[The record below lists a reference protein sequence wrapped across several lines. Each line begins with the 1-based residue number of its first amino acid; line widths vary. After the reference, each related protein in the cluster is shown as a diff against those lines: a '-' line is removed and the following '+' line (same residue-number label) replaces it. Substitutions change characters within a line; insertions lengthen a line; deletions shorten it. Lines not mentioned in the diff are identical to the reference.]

1 MSRPAAASLLL
12 LCTFLWGI
20 AFTAQK
26 SAVAFMEPLT
36 FTGLRYLL
44 GGVIILPLALIERR
58 RKGATFTH
66 AQSIF
71 VLVMSLVFFG
81 GAWLQ
86 QAGLVTTT
94 VTNAGFLTSLY
105 VLFAPVILIL
115 LRSPPHPIIWISM
128 PLALLGI
135 YFLNGGG
142 LGSFNLGDALVV
154 GSAVFYAVH
163 LLMLGHIARATGTPI
178 FISCIS
184 FLIAGGIATGASFA
198 LEQPTL
204 TGISDGWL
212 ELAYAGVVST
222 AIAYTL
228 QAVGQ
233 QYVPPANAAVILS
246 SESLFAGLSGALLL
260 GERLPL
266 VGYAGAG
273 LIFVAVMLVE
283 AVPALANGRARPS
296 SSATAR

>member
-1 MSRPAAASLLL
+1 MPRPVAASLLL
-12 LCTFLWGI
+12 LCTLLWGV

-44 GGVIILPLALIERR
+44 GGMVILPLALMERR
-58 RKGATFTH
+58 RKGVIFTRGQCVFI
-66 AQSIF
+66 A
-71 VLVMSLVFFG
+71 VMSVVFFVA
-81 GAWLQ
+81 AWLQ

-94 VTNAGFLTSLY
+94 VTNAGFLTTLY
-105 VLFAPVILIL
+105 VLFAPLILIL
-115 LRSPPHPIIWISM
+115 LRTPPHPIIWIAM
-128 PLALLGI
+128 PLALLGV

-142 LGSFNLGDALVV
+142 LDSFNPGDALVV

-163 LLMLGHIARATGTPI
+163 LLMLGHIARVSGTPI
-178 FISCIS
+178 FISCVS
-184 FLIAGGIATGASFA
+184 FLIAGTLAMGASFA
-198 LEQPTL
+198 LEAPSFA
-204 TGISDGWL
+204 GISAGWL
-212 ELAYAGVVST
+212 ELAYAGFVST

-266 VGYAGAG
+266 VGYAGAA
-273 LIFVAVMLVE
+273 LIFLAVILAE
-283 AVPALANGRARPS
+283 AVPAYAKRRYAAP
-296 SSATAR
+296 A

>member
-1 MSRPAAASLLL
+1 ML

-20 AFTAQK
+20 AFVAQK

-44 GGVIILPLALIERR
+44 GGLIILPLALVERR
-58 RKGATFTH
+58 RKGATFTR
-66 AQSIF
+66 AQGIF
-71 VLVMSLVFFG
+71 VLVMSVVFFFG
-81 GAWLQ
+81 VWLQ
-86 QAGLVTTT
+86 QGGLVTTT

-105 VLFAPVILIL
+105 VLFAPVILIA
-115 LRSPPHPIIWISM
+115 LRKPPHPIIWISM
-128 PLALLGI
+128 PLALAGV

-142 LGSFNLGDALVV
+142 LDSFNLGDALVV
-154 GSAVFYAVH
+154 GSALFYAVH
-163 LLMLGHIARATGTPI
+163 LLMLGHIVRATGTPI

-184 FLIAGGIATGASFA
+184 FLVAGVIASGASLA

-204 TGISDGWL
+204 AGISDGWL
-212 ELAYAGVVST
+212 ELAYAGGIST

-266 VGYAGAG
+266 IGYAGAG
-273 LIFVAVMLVE
+273 LIFLAVVLAE
-283 AVPALANGRARPS
+283 AVPALAQRQRAAV
-296 SSATAR
+296 SA